1 MKLLRIVSMLLVLV
15 TTGPVPGAAAEPV
28 TGQAAS
34 LKDAF
39 ADAFL
44 VGAALNREQILG
56 EEPGALELVV
66 RQFNSLTAEN
76 EMKWEKIEP
85 LEGRFDW
92 EVPDALVAF
101 SEAHHMSLAGHVLVW
116 HQQTPDWVFRND
128 AGDPA
133 SRELLLERM
142 ENHISAVVGRYRGKV
157 EYWEVVN
164 EALNEDGSL
173 RQTPWLT
180 IIGEDYI
187 EKAFE
192 FAHRADPDAQLY
204 YNDFNL
210 YKPEK
215 RAGAVRL
222 AGNLKQRGLRIDAIG
237 MQAHYGLRQP
247 ENWADFAGSIEAF
260 AALGVAVHI
269 TELDIAVLPF
279 PDEQSQ
285 GADLAVNHALN
296 ARLNPYVDG
305 LPEAVERA
313 QITRYTDLFR
323 ILLAHSDDVDRVTFW
338 GVDDAQSWKNGWPMQ
353 GRTDYP
359 LLFDRAKQP
368 KRAFFEIINLT
379 D

>member
-1 MKLLRIVSMLLVLV
+1 MLLVLV

-85 LEGRFDW
+85 LESRFDW

-101 SEAHHMSLAGHVLVW
+101 SEAHGMSLAGHVLVW

-285 GADLAVNHALN
+285 GADLGVNHALN